1 MDRFAKTLP
10 QKAIKKTLALGF
22 PRRLP
27 GPDKPP
33 TTQTDYTQKFVLS
46 RINRCLLIQLGIKAI
61 CDDVLFFLA
70 RNIDNDALLWYHT
83 VINEKVLKTGESP
96 PKNAAERRSV

>member
-1 MDRFAKTLP
+1 M
-10 QKAIKKTLALGF
+10 
-22 PRRLP
+22 
-27 GPDKPP
+27 
-33 TTQTDYTQKFVLS
+33 
-46 RINRCLLIQLGIKAI
+46 LIQLGIKAV

-83 VINEKVLKTGESP
+83 VINEKVLKTGESQ